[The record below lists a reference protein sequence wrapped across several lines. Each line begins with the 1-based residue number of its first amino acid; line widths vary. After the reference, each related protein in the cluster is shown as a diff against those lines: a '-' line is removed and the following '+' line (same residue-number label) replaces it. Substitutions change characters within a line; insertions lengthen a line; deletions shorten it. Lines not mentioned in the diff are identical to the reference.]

1 METTETQR
9 KIAEALRSKD
19 NRAIDQAVQDW
30 LQGLHTDRELS
41 DIYTIEAESYDT
53 GTPARQVKDDK
64 AQSMR

>member
-9 KIAEALRSKD
+9 KISAALKNHD
-19 NRAIDQAVQDW
+19 NQAIDEAVQDW

-53 GTPARQVKDDK
+53 GTPARQVKNDK
-64 AQSMR
+64 AQGMR